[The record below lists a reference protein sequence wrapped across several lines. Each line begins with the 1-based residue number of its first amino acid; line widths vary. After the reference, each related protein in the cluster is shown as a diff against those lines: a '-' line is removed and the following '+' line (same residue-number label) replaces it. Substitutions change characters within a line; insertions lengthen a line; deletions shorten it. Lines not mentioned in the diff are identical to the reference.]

1 MAFFSAET
9 RRPSFCFAIH
19 NFPFCTLRDFK
30 QQPFNDFH
38 RHSSNVGGVGWKELK
53 LAEQQ
58 IRNIDSAAER
68 HEYLTY
74 ANSSTLNLK
83 AFQQQTILELEL

>member
-1 MAFFSAET
+1 M
-9 RRPSFCFAIH
+9 
-19 NFPFCTLRDFK
+19 
-30 QQPFNDFH
+30 
-38 RHSSNVGGVGWKELK
+38 GGVGWKELK

-83 AFQQQTILELEL
+83 AFQQQTILEFELWELHGEREAISLEIMGLSGFYLISEFTRGYIL